1 MLTIFK
7 FIRSAR
13 TKVQRRNAQTYE
25 IGWENALKDC
35 RELNLD
41 QIEALTV
48 AKPWPVD
55 DSSHYQRGYRD
66 GCFHV
71 ARMVR
76 LRTALNP
83 ARGSNPSPAGS
94 RSHG

>member
-41 QIEALTV
+41 PRSIIN
-48 AKPWPVD
+48 W
-55 DSSHYQRGYRD
+55 HR
-66 GCFHV
+66 
-71 ARMVR
+71 
-76 LRTALNP
+76 
-83 ARGSNPSPAGS
+83 AG
-94 RSHG
+94 